1 MNQKEIDEIDNGL
14 TKKVIGIAFD
24 IYNELGYGYQEKI
37 YQNAFEEKLKN
48 EKIKFKR
55 ELYCPL
61 IFESKRIGHFFI
73 DFLINGIIVV
83 ELKSRGSLIK
93 KDIAQTLQ
101 YMKKEEIKIGLLLVF
116 AKDGV
121 KIKRLVL

>member
-1 MNQKEIDEIDNGL
+1 MGQEEIDRIDSGL
-14 TKKVIGIAFD
+14 TKRIIGIAFD
-24 IYNELGYGYQEKI
+24 IYNELGYGYPEKI
-37 YQNAFEEKLKN
+37 YQNAFEEKLKL
-48 EKIKFKR
+48 EKITYSR

-61 IFESKRIGHFFI
+61 MFKDKRIGHFYI
-73 DFLINGIIVV
+73 DFLIDKVLVV

-101 YMKKEEIKIGLLLVF
+101 YMKKESIKIGLLLIF

-121 KIKRLVL
+121 KVKRLVL